1 MKNCIT
7 NFVMK
12 QSWIMIM
19 LILITKIVYSAS
31 FPIFRADRFR
41 SGKVDEIAV
50 ISSSQ
55 PSSIWVKEIQGQIF
69 SSPVVKDGVVYF
81 GGRDTSIWALNAY
94 NGEVIWQYSTSGFV
108 DSPPLI
114 HKNFI
119 YLLSTDGKLYCFR
132 LNFSSED
139 NETPL
144 WTFDTA
150 SKSYGS
156 LLLTDNDEIIFVSG
170 PLINGLPYGYV
181 YIVNAQTGQL
191 IQKVSLDSFSYSSV
205 SYYKDNLYFTTNN
218 GTVVSYSLQQKK
230 INWSYQVSS
239 CLSGTTVVPYEN
251 KLYFYAGDIESKIF
265 VLDENGVLN
274 SSSTRLSLY
283 ATDNTQIA
291 VSSSII
297 VVNVYPTSL
306 WIKSGIKYSSQTIYA
321 IDRNSLE
328 VKWRRD
334 FLVKSTPE
342 HSYGV
347 TSAPTIANSVIY
359 VGLNSGEFYALDL
372 YTGETLYSF
381 NTGVPIIGSPAVSN
395 GWIYFAT
402 VEGKVYGIKSNN
414 FASIVSP
421 DDNEIVINSTTIKI
435 LCSNIGSTYE
445 IRCKNYTEE
454 ILVSSGNISGE
465 QTLVGFDTKPLLDG
479 KYKLT
484 LSLPAGIVSNNIAID
499 NSPLPPTNFSALQ
512 IETNKILLSWTK
524 SIDDGSGN
532 NDVLF
537 YNIYR
542 STDNKKFFVVAKV
555 VSGNTY
561 YIDIVDMLGTTY
573 YYKITAED
581 KNSSSLASSVQK
593 VFVPLITKPQ
603 PPTNVNVAIFQ
614 HYISSADVILSWS
627 ASVDEST
634 NVAKYKVFKSTRSD
648 MFNFIFEIIKTGN
661 TNYYFID
668 RCIANNTYFYIV
680 ISENSYG
687 KTSDTSTVVSIFIPA
702 IMPPQPPRNLTAFDT
717 PEDLGGN
724 ITLCWQPSVDENS
737 VVSPVIEYRIY
748 KSSDGNNFVVFYRYN
763 NLGKTSYTF
772 YDTECLTGVTF
783 YYYITAV
790 NNFSLES
797 AHSNVVS
804 AFSIKNTEIIDNTPP
819 EIPSYVAAMDY
830 PNDDGSKI
838 LILWSV
844 SKDDGMGDN
853 DVVKYKIYRNY
864 SYLTYLPAGTTW
876 FIDNTVLPNITYFYY
891 LTVLDK
897 NNNESGGTAIISCT
911 ALADGIPA
919 KVENFT
925 AEVKSHYSGVY
936 VVLRW
941 DKSADDTTG
950 WNDVDMYIIYRATD
964 NIN

>member
-1 MKNCIT
+1 
-7 NFVMK
+7 
-12 QSWIMIM
+12 
-19 LILITKIVYSAS
+19 
-31 FPIFRADRFR
+31 
-41 SGKVDEIAV
+41 
-50 ISSSQ
+50 
-55 PSSIWVKEIQGQIF
+55 
-69 SSPVVKDGVVYF
+69 
-81 GGRDTSIWALNAY
+81 
-94 NGEVIWQYSTSGFV
+94 
-108 DSPPLI
+108 
-114 HKNFI
+114 
-119 YLLSTDGKLYCFR
+119 
-132 LNFSSED
+132 
-139 NETPL
+139 
-144 WTFDTA
+144 
-150 SKSYGS
+150 
-156 LLLTDNDEIIFVSG
+156 
-170 PLINGLPYGYV
+170 
-181 YIVNAQTGQL
+181 
-191 IQKVSLDSFSYSSV
+191 
-205 SYYKDNLYFTTNN
+205 
-218 GTVVSYSLQQKK
+218 
-230 INWSYQVSS
+230 
-239 CLSGTTVVPYEN
+239 
-251 KLYFYAGDIESKIF
+251 
-265 VLDENGVLN
+265 
-274 SSSTRLSLY
+274 
-283 ATDNTQIA
+283 
-291 VSSSII
+291 
-297 VVNVYPTSL
+297 
-306 WIKSGIKYSSQTIYA
+306 
-321 IDRNSLE
+321 
-328 VKWRRD
+328 
-334 FLVKSTPE
+334 
-342 HSYGV
+342 
-347 TSAPTIANSVIY
+347 
-359 VGLNSGEFYALDL
+359 
-372 YTGETLYSF
+372 
-381 NTGVPIIGSPAVSN
+381 
-395 GWIYFAT
+395 
-402 VEGKVYGIKSNN
+402 
-414 FASIVSP
+414 
-421 DDNEIVINSTTIKI
+421 
-435 LCSNIGSTYE
+435 
-445 IRCKNYTEE
+445 
-454 ILVSSGNISGE
+454 
-465 QTLVGFDTKPLLDG
+465 
-479 KYKLT
+479 KLT

-581 KNSSSLASSVQK
+581 KNSSSLASLVQK

-790 NNFSLES
+790 NNFGLES

-838 LILWSV
+838 LILWSL

-964 NIN
+964 NINYTTVISLPKGVTFYIDTNCEVNTKYYYKLIVKDKSGLTSPAVDVDVFTMYKILLLPGEKVVLKYKYLDEQLILLFSQLSLNQTVEVEIKTKDNFINMSNEMNITPVTSVYEIKTKPNKVKFNVPVKIQLYYNQQKLQNINEERLRLFLYDETLTKWLMLNNSKVVLNENYVEAEVYNFSCFVAGVYKYEYEKFFKEEHVYATPSPARGDEVKFKFIVYQPVKVKVYVYDISGDFVWQSEEKEFTQQDVGKLHEIKWNIKNVATGLYVFRIEGKQFGKKQNVIKKVAIIH